1 MNHLQLIKAAKLK
14 AAALKSAQLAHKPSP
29 KGIV

>member
-1 MNHLQLIKAAKLK
+1 MNHLQLIKATILK
-14 AAALKSAQLAHKPSP
+14 AAALRSAQLAHKPSA